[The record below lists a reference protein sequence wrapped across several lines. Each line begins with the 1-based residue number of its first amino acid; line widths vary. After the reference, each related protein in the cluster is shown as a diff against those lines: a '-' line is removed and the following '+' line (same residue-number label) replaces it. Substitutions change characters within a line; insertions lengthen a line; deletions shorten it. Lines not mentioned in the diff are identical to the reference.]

1 MSYDN
6 LCKTLIESNPQ
17 PFLRWLLGENFSEA
31 TESVQ
36 VLKTEL
42 SVEPIRADFVSFLQ
56 VGSQILHIEFQTVG
70 DRDMPLRMLDYYVRL
85 YRLHRCPIQQIVIF
99 LQETNSPLVRL
110 DRFETTNTLHS
121 YRVVRLW
128 EEDATLMLNDWALLP
143 FAVLARSPQPEEM
156 LRTIAQKIEQI
167 ELSKERAN
175 IATYAYMLGGLR
187 YSKEILSQLLR
198 EEIMRES
205 VTYQDLLA
213 KGVKQGIQQGVK
225 QGIQQGVKQG
235 IQQGVKQGELDLAL
249 RLLRRKFGALP
260 DRLVKKIKALSLKRL
275 EAFGEALL
283 DFQSLDDVTVWLSPK
298 TQTKKLAPKD
308 IG

>member
-17 PFLRWLLGENFSEA
+17 PFLRWLLGETFSEN

-110 DRFETTNTLHS
+110 DRFETNSTLHS
-121 YRVVRLW
+121 YRAVRLW
-128 EEDATLMLNDWALLP
+128 EEDPTLMLNDATLLP

-167 ELSKERAN
+167 ELNKERAN

-205 VTYQDLLA
+205 VTYQALLA
-213 KGVKQGIQQGVK
+213 KGVKQGLQ
-225 QGIQQGVKQG
+225 
-235 IQQGVKQGELDLAL
+235 QGELDLAL
-249 RLLRRKFGALP
+249 RQLRRKFGELP

-283 DFQSLDDVTVWLSPK
+283 DFQSLDDVAVWLSPK
-298 TQTKKLAPKD
+298 TQTKKSTPKD

>member
-6 LCKTLIESNPQ
+6 LCKTLIESDPK
-17 PFLRWLLGENFSEA
+17 PFLRWLLGETFSET

-56 VGSQILHIEFQTVG
+56 VGLQILHIEFQTVG

-110 DRFETTNTLHS
+110 DRFETNSTFHS
-121 YRVVRLW
+121 YRAVRLW
-128 EEDATLMLNDWALLP
+128 EEESTLMLNDATLLP

-156 LRTIAQKIEQI
+156 LKTIAQKIEQI

-205 VTYQDLLA
+205 VTYQALISESEKRGL
-213 KGVKQGIQQGVK
+213 QQGVK
-225 QGIQQGVKQG
+225 QGL
-235 IQQGVKQGELDLAL
+235 QQGVKQGELDLAL
-249 RLLRRKFGALP
+249 RQLRRKFGELP

-283 DFQSLDDVTVWLSPK
+283 DFQSLEDVTAWLGKKSEPK
-298 TQTKKLAPKD
+298 ANS
-308 IG
+308 

>member
-1 MSYDN
+1 M
-6 LCKTLIESNPQ
+6 
-17 PFLRWLLGENFSEA
+17 
-31 TESVQ
+31 Q

-99 LQETNSPLVRL
+99 LQETNSPLLRL
-110 DRFETTNTLHS
+110 DRFETNSTLHS
-121 YRVVRLW
+121 YRAVRLW
-128 EEDATLMLNDWALLP
+128 EEDPTLMLNDATLLP

-205 VTYQDLLA
+205 VTYQALLA
-213 KGVKQGIQQGVK
+213 KGIKQGLQ
-225 QGIQQGVKQG
+225 
-235 IQQGVKQGELDLAL
+235 QGELDLAL
-249 RLLRRKFGALP
+249 RQLRRKFGELP

-298 TQTKKLAPKD
+298 TQTKKSAPKD

>member
-17 PFLRWLLGENFSEA
+17 PFLRWLLGETFSET

-56 VGSQILHIEFQTVG
+56 VGSLILHIEFQTVG

-110 DRFETTNTLHS
+110 DRFETNSTFHS
-121 YRVVRLW
+121 YRAVRLW
-128 EEDATLMLNDWALLP
+128 EEESTLMLNDATLLP
-143 FAVLARSPQPEEM
+143 FAVLARSEQPEEM
-156 LRTIAQKIEQI
+156 LRTITQKIEQI

-205 VTYQDLLA
+205 VTYQALISESEKRGL
-213 KGVKQGIQQGVK
+213 QQGVK
-225 QGIQQGVKQG
+225 L
-235 IQQGVKQGELDLAL
+235 GELDLAL
-249 RLLRRKFGALP
+249 RQLRRKFGELP

-298 TQTKKLAPKD
+298 TQTKKSAPKD

>member
-17 PFLRWLLGENFSEA
+17 PFLRWLLGETFSKNA
-31 TESVQ
+31 ESVQ

-70 DRDMPLRMLDYYVRL
+70 DREMPLRMLDYYVRL
-85 YRLHRCPIQQIVIF
+85 YRLYRCPIQQIVIF
-99 LQETNSPLVRL
+99 LQETKSPLVRL
-110 DRFETTNTLHS
+110 DRFETNSTLHS
-121 YRVVRLW
+121 YRAVRIW
-128 EEDATLMLNDWALLP
+128 EEDPTLMLNEPILLP

-156 LRTIAQKIEQI
+156 LKIIAQKIEQI
-167 ELSKERAN
+167 EVSKERAN

-187 YSKEILSQLLR
+187 YRKEILSQLLR

-205 VTYQDLLA
+205 VTYQALLA
-213 KGVKQGIQQGVK
+213 KGIQQGVQQGIQQGV
-225 QGIQQGVKQG
+225 QQG
-235 IQQGVKQGELDLAL
+235 IQQGVKQGELDLTL
-249 RLLRRKFGALP
+249 RLLRRKFGELP

-283 DFQSLDDVTVWLSPK
+283 DFQNLDDVTAWLNPK
-298 TQTKKLAPKD
+298 TQVRK
-308 IG
+308 